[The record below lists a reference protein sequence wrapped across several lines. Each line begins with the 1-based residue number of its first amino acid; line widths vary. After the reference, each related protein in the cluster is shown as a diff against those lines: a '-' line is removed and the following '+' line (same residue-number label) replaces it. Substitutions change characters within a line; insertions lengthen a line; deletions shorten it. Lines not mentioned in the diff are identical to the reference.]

1 MTSCK
6 ANTTASHGLRGC
18 GAPAHR
24 RPAGVRRVAGIVL
37 SVLAAGLGACGDAG
51 PDPVVLQTIR
61 AVGLAHLEENRLEE
75 AAAEFGR
82 LVEMAPREAAGYAN
96 LGLAHL
102 RMGRLEE
109 AGTAV
114 RRALELDPRDPDVRL
129 IMADILQAAERS
141 AEARS
146 ELEQAL
152 AADGGHARALYALA
166 FLDADSTSTG
176 AIARRA
182 ATLGVLAALHPG
194 NVAARVEHVQALL
207 AAGDADSAAAGL
219 EDLRQLVPVFPVE
232 GQDLFGEALRAARDG
247 DAAGALAAVL
257 PFHNVMRTTPGYQR
271 GLRDLR
277 GSGGVLAGLP
287 VVTLGEAVGGGAR
300 DARAVLAALRF
311 TDVTELVGI
320 APGGGGTG
328 GGGGLAVVD
337 YDGDGDTDVY
347 AGGRLLRNDPGGLV
361 DVTGMAGL
369 AGPVPTAAAFADFD
383 NDGALDLYLS
393 RGATGA
399 LFRSLGDGSFTDE
412 TASLGVPLPAGAP
425 LFLDYDHDGD
435 LDLALAGSG
444 GTAWM
449 LRNNLDG
456 TFTDV
461 TALAGMGPEDSAAG
475 DPAAVDA
482 TAGQAVARDALVA
495 GGGSQVPGIA
505 AGGSPASAAFGD
517 FDDDD
522 DLDVVVADPAG
533 PLRLY
538 DNERAGR
545 LNERSA
551 QRGLTAERHGIAA
564 VGDYNNDG
572 LLDILTAP
580 RGDAG
585 ITLWLGRSGGAFES
599 DGRPGA
605 LLAEAA
611 RIAIHDAIFV
621 DFDNDGWLDIALA
634 GESPGGQGVLR
645 LFHNAAPG
653 QFDDVSHILPQVPPL
668 RRIAAADFGSDG
680 DLDLFASTSDGSL
693 RLLRND
699 GGNGNRYLHMRLVG
713 LSTGSGK
720 NNHFGIGSKVEVRAG
735 ALYRTLVVTAPEIH
749 VGLGQRMQADVIRVR
764 WPNGVPQNILY
775 SDANQSIVEEQI
787 LKGSCPT
794 LFAWNGERFEF
805 VTDILWKS
813 ALGMPV
819 GLMARG
825 GALYA
830 PPHASQEYLRIPPG
844 ALREREGSY
853 ELRITDELWEVF
865 YIDDVDLIAVD
876 HPDSV
881 DIFLDE
887 RFVPP
892 GPETPLRLHQTARRR
907 RPVSATDHLGRDAL
921 PALSARD
928 DVYVGDFEPLRYQ
941 GMSEM
946 HDLVLDLGNFDPAH
960 PVQLYLRGWIFP
972 TDASINVALSQSSAL
987 ATVMPHLQVIG
998 TDGRWETAVPELS
1011 FPSGKSKTIVQDLT
1025 GLFPTDDH
1033 RVRIRTNMNIYWDEV
1048 FFSVG
1053 APAAPTRLTVL
1064 EPAAADLSYRGFS
1077 REYRKGGRSGPPWFD
1092 YGTVSEE
1099 PRWRP
1104 IVGRFTRYGDV
1115 LALVGEADDR
1125 YPIMA
1130 PGDELALRFD
1140 AAALPDLPDGWTRDF
1155 LIYTEGWLKDAD
1167 MNTAAGWRVGPL
1179 PFHGMS
1185 RYPYDEAGQAGGE
1198 TRRGGGEADQARPG
1212 AAYPYPEAVE
1222 AWHTRVVP
1230 SPSGIRSPG
1239 AHD

>member
-1 MTSCK
+1 MAVTCKENMTYCK
-6 ANTTASHGLRGC
+6 AYTTLSFGLWGRRAQAHPRSAS
-18 GAPAHR
+18 A
-24 RPAGVRRVAGIVL
+24 RRVAGIAL
-37 SVLAAGLGACGDAG
+37 SLLGAGLAACGDAG
-51 PDPVVLQTIR
+51 PDPVELQTIR

-82 LVEMAPREAAGYAN
+82 LVEMAPREAAGHAN
-96 LGLAHL
+96 LGLAYL
-102 RMGRLEE
+102 RMGRLDE
-109 AGTAV
+109 AETSV
-114 RRALELDPRDPDVRL
+114 RRALDRDPGGPDARL
-129 IMADILQAAERS
+129 IMADILLAAERP
-141 AEARS
+141 AEART

-152 AADGGHARALYALA
+152 SADPGHARALYALA
-166 FLDADSTSTG
+166 ALDADSTG
-176 AIARRA
+176 VAAVARRA
-182 ATLGVLAALHPG
+182 ATLGVLATRHPG

-207 AAGDADSAAAGL
+207 SAGDADSAAAGL

-232 GQDLFGEALRAARDG
+232 GQDLFDEALRAARNG
-247 DAAGALAAVL
+247 DAAGAFAAVR

-287 VVTLGEAVGGGAR
+287 VVTLGEVVGGGAR
-300 DARAVLAALRF
+300 DAGAVLAALRF

-320 APGGGGTG
+320 VPGRGGMGG
-328 GGGGLAVVD
+328 GGGGLAAVD
-337 YDGDGDTDVY
+337 FDGDGDTDVY
-347 AGGRLLRNDPGGLV
+347 AGGRLLRSDPGGFV
-361 DVTGMAGL
+361 DVTEEAGL
-369 AGPVPTAAAFADFD
+369 AGREPDAAAFADFD

-393 RGATGA
+393 HGAAGA
-399 LFRSLGDGSFTDE
+399 LFRSRGDGTFADV
-412 TASLGVPLPAGAP
+412 TASLGAALPAGAP

-435 LDLALAGSG
+435 LDLALAGSE

-456 TFTDV
+456 TFSDV
-461 TALAGMGPEDSAAG
+461 TALAGMGLGDAEAGDAAG
-475 DPAAVDA
+475 RDDPGAE
-482 TAGQAVARDALVA
+482 R
-495 GGGSQVPGIA
+495 GSQAFGEA
-505 AGGSPASAAFGD
+505 AAALGSAAFGD

-522 DLDVVVADPAG
+522 DLDLVVADPAG

-545 LNERSA
+545 LTER
-551 QRGLTAERHGIAA
+551 GAERGAAAERQGIVS

-572 LLDILTAP
+572 VLDLLAAS
-580 RGDAG
+580 RGGAG
-585 ITLWLGRSGGAFES
+585 IRLWLGGSGGSFES
-599 DGRPGA
+599 DERPEN
-605 LLAEAA
+605 LLAEAD
-611 RIAIHDAIFV
+611 RFTIHDAIFL

-634 GESPGGQGVLR
+634 GESPGDEGALR
-645 LFHNAAPG
+645 LYHNAGPG
-653 QFDDVSHILPQVPPL
+653 RFEDISHILPQVPPL
-668 RRIAAADFGSDG
+668 RRIAGADFGSDG
-680 DLDLFASTSDGSL
+680 DLDLFASTSDGSV

-699 GGNGNRYLHMRLVG
+699 GGNGNRYLKMHLVG

-735 ALYRTLVVTAPEIH
+735 ALYRALVVTGPEIH
-749 VGLGQRMQADVIRVR
+749 VGLGQRAQADVIRVR

-825 GALYA
+825 DALYA
-830 PPHASQEYLRIPPG
+830 PPHASREYLRIPPG
-844 ALREREGSY
+844 ALRERDGSY

-865 YIDDVDLIAVD
+865 YIDEVDLIAVD

-892 GPETPLRLHQTARRR
+892 GPETPLRLHQTAHRR

-921 PALSARD
+921 PALSSLD

-941 GMSEM
+941 GMSEL
-946 HDLVLDLGNFDPAH
+946 HDLVLDLGDFDPGQ
-960 PVQLYLRGWIFP
+960 PLQLYLRGWIFP

-998 TDGRWETAVPELS
+998 TGGEWETAVAELS
-1011 FPSGKSKTIVQDLT
+1011 FPSGKNKTIVQDLT
-1025 GLFPTDDH
+1025 GLFPTSDH
-1033 RVRIRTNMNIYWDEV
+1033 RLRIRTNMNIYWDEV

-1053 APAAPTRLTVL
+1053 APTAPTQLTVL
-1064 EPAAADLSYRGFS
+1064 EPAAADLRYRGFS

-1130 PGDELALRFD
+1130 PGDELALRFE
-1140 AAALPDLPDGWTRDF
+1140 AGELPDLPDGWTRDF
-1155 LIYTEGWLKDAD
+1155 VIYTEGWLKDAD
-1167 MNTAAGWRVGPL
+1167 MNTAAGWKVGPL

-1185 RYPYDEAGQAGGE
+1185 RYPYDEGGQAGGE
-1198 TRRGGGEADQARPG
+1198 ARRVGGDARPVGEADLARPG
-1212 AAYPYPEAVE
+1212 AAYPYPEIVE
-1222 AWHTRVVP
+1222 AWHTREV
-1230 SPSGIRSPG
+1230 RRR
-1239 AHD
+1239 

>member
-1 MTSCK
+1 MTFCK
-6 ANTTASHGLRGC
+6 LDITFWLGASSRGAQLHPRSTAVL
-18 GAPAHR
+18 PA
-24 RPAGVRRVAGIVL
+24 VGIA
-37 SVLAAGLGACGDAG
+37 LALLGAGLAACGDAS
-51 PDPVVLQTIR
+51 PDPVELQTIR

-82 LVEMAPREAAGYAN
+82 LAEMAPREAAGFAN
-96 LGLAHL
+96 LGLAYL

-114 RRALELDPRDPDVRL
+114 RRALELDPGDPDVRL
-129 IMADILQAAERS
+129 IMADILLASERP
-141 AEARS
+141 AEARA
-146 ELEQAL
+146 ELERAL
-152 AADGGHARALYALA
+152 AADPGHARALYALA
-166 FLDADSTSTG
+166 SLHADSTGAG

-182 ATLGVLAALHPG
+182 ATLGLLAMRHPG

-207 AAGDADSAAAGL
+207 AAGRADSAAAGL

-232 GQDLFGEALRAARDG
+232 GQGLFAEALRAARDG
-247 DAAGALAAVL
+247 DAAGALTAVL
-257 PFHNVMRTTPGYQR
+257 PLHNVMRTTPGYQR

-287 VVTLGEAVGGGAR
+287 VVTLGEVVGGGAR
-300 DARAVLAALRF
+300 EAEAVLAALRF

-320 APGGGGTG
+320 APGRGGT

-337 YDGDGDTDVY
+337 FDGDGDTDVH
-347 AGGRLLRNDPGGLV
+347 AGGRLLRNNGNRFADVTEEAGLV
-361 DVTGMAGL
+361 
-369 AGPVPTAAAFADFD
+369 GPVPDAAAFVDFD

-393 RGATGA
+393 RGTAGA
-399 LFRSLGDGSFTDE
+399 LFRSQGDGTFADV
-412 TASLGVPLPAGAP
+412 TASLGVALPPGSP

-435 LDLALAGSG
+435 LDLTLAGTT
-444 GTAWM
+444 GTVSM

-461 TALAGMGPEDSAAG
+461 TALAGAGLGAGDGAADDHGSAA
-475 DPAAVDA
+475 
-482 TAGQAVARDALVA
+482 
-495 GGGSQVPGIA
+495 I
-505 AGGSPASAAFGD
+505 GD

-522 DLDVVVADPAG
+522 DLDFVVADPIG
-533 PLRLY
+533 PFRLY
-538 DNERAGR
+538 DNQRGGR
-545 LNERSA
+545 LAERSA
-551 QRGLTAERHGIAA
+551 ERGLTADRQGIVA

-572 LLDILTAP
+572 LLDLLTAP
-580 RGDAG
+580 RGGAG
-585 ITLWLGRSGGAFES
+585 IALWLGRGGGAFEL
-599 DGRPGA
+599 DERPEA
-605 LLAEAA
+605 LLAEAD
-611 RIAIHDAIFV
+611 RFTIHDAILV

-634 GESPGGQGVLR
+634 GESPGDEGALR

-653 QFDDVSHILPQVPPL
+653 RFDDVSHIVPQVPPL

-680 DLDLFASTSDGSL
+680 DLDLFASASDGSV

-699 GGNGNRYLHMRLVG
+699 GGNGNRYLNIRLVG

-720 NNHFGIGSKVEVRAG
+720 NNHFGIGSKIEVRAG
-735 ALYRTLVVTAPEIH
+735 ALYRTLVVTGPEIH
-749 VGLGQRMQADVIRVR
+749 VGLGQRAQADVIRVR

-825 GALYA
+825 DALYA

-844 ALREREGSY
+844 ALQERDGIY

-865 YIDDVDLIAVD
+865 YIDEVDLIAVD

-892 GPETPLRLHQTARRR
+892 GPETPMRLHQTAHRR
-907 RPVSATDHLGRDAL
+907 RPLSATDHLGRDAL
-921 PALSARD
+921 PALSALD
-928 DVYVGDFEPLRYQ
+928 DIYVGDFEPLRYQ
-941 GMSEM
+941 GMSEL
-946 HDLVLDLGNFDPAH
+946 HDLVLDLGDFDPGQA
-960 PVQLYLRGWIFP
+960 VQLYLRGWIFP

-987 ATVMPHLQVIG
+987 ATAMPHLQVIG
-998 TDGRWETAVPELS
+998 KGGEWETAVAELS
-1011 FPSGKSKTIVQDLT
+1011 FPSGKNKTIVQDLT
-1025 GLFPTDDH
+1025 GLFPTTDH

-1053 APAAPTRLTVL
+1053 TPAAPTRLTVL
-1064 EPAAADLSYRGFS
+1064 EPAAADLRYRGFS
-1077 REYRKGGRSGPPWFD
+1077 REFRKGGRSGPPWFD
-1092 YGTVSEE
+1092 YSTVSEE

-1115 LALVGEADDR
+1115 LPLVEEADDR

-1130 PGDELALRFD
+1130 PGDELALRFH
-1140 AAALPDLPDGWTRDF
+1140 AGGLPDLPEGWTRDF
-1155 LIYTEGWLKDAD
+1155 VIYTEGWLKDAD
-1167 MNTAAGWRVGPL
+1167 MNTAAGWKVGPL

-1185 RYPYDEAGQAGGE
+1185 QYPYDGAGH
-1198 TRRGGGEADQARPG
+1198 GGGEAGRVGGEADLARPG
-1212 AAYPYPEAVE
+1212 AAYPHPEVVE
-1222 AWHTRVVP
+1222 VWHTREVRRRR
-1230 SPSGIRSPG
+1230 GDR
-1239 AHD
+1239 

>member
-1 MTSCK
+1 MTYCK
-6 ANTTASHGLRGC
+6 ADTTVSLGVRGRGLRG
-18 GAPAHR
+18 R
-24 RPAGVRRVAGIVL
+24 RARTPSRSTVARLVAGIVL
-37 SVLAAGLGACGDAG
+37 SIPGAGLAACGDAG
-51 PDPVVLQTIR
+51 PDPVELQTIR

-82 LVEMAPREAAGYAN
+82 LVEMAPREAAGFAN
-96 LGLAHL
+96 LGLAYL
-102 RMGRLEE
+102 RMGRLDE

-114 RRALELDPRDPDVRL
+114 SRAVDLDPRDPAARL
-129 IMADILQAAERS
+129 IMADIHLAAERP
-141 AEARS
+141 AAARAALD
-146 ELEQAL
+146 EAL
-152 AADGGHARALYALA
+152 AAAPGHARALYALA
-166 FLDADSTSTG
+166 SLDADSTS
-176 AIARRA
+176 AEAVARRT
-182 ATLGVLAALHPG
+182 ATLGLLATRHPG

-207 AAGDADSAAAGL
+207 AGNDTDSAASGL

-232 GQDLFGEALRAARDG
+232 GQDLFDEALRAARDG
-247 DAAGALAAVL
+247 DAAGALSAVR

-287 VVTLGEAVGGGAR
+287 VVTLGQAVGGGAR
-300 DARAVLAALRF
+300 DAGAVLAALRF

-320 APGGGGTG
+320 APGRGGMGGGGTG
-328 GGGGLAVVD
+328 GSALAVVD
-337 YDGDGDTDVY
+337 FDGDGDTDVY
-347 AGGRLLRNDPGGLV
+347 AAGRLLRGDPGGFV
-361 DVTGMAGL
+361 DVTEEAGL
-369 AGPVPTAAAFADFD
+369 AGAEPDAAAFADFD

-393 RGATGA
+393 RGGA
-399 LFRSLGDGSFTDE
+399 GVLFRSRGDGAFADV
-412 TASLGVPLPAGAP
+412 TASLGIPLPAGAP

-444 GTAWM
+444 GAMSM

-456 TFTDV
+456 TFSDA
-461 TALAGMGPEDSAAG
+461 TALAGMGPGSAAAG
-475 DPAAVDA
+475 DAAAGDA
-482 TAGQAVARDALVA
+482 AAGDAAGTGDPGAESGSQAVGAASAAL
-495 GGGSQVPGIA
+495 GT
-505 AGGSPASAAFGD
+505 AAFGD

-522 DLDVVVADPAG
+522 DLDFVVAAPAG
-533 PLRLY
+533 PFRLY
-538 DNERAGR
+538 DNERGGR
-545 LNERSA
+545 LAERSA
-551 QRGLTAERHGIAA
+551 ERGVNAERQGIVA

-572 LLDILTAP
+572 LLDLLAALRGSAGLTL
-580 RGDAG
+580 R
-585 ITLWLGRSGGAFES
+585 LGGSGGVFES
-599 DGRPGA
+599 DERPET
-605 LLAEAA
+605 LLAEAT
-611 RIAIHDAIFV
+611 RFTIHDAIFV

-634 GESPGGQGVLR
+634 GESPGGGGALR
-645 LFHNAAPG
+645 LFHNAGPG
-653 QFDDVSHILPQVPPL
+653 RFDDVSHIVPEVPPL
-668 RRIAAADFGSDG
+668 RRVAAADFGSDG
-680 DLDLFASTSDGSL
+680 DLDFFASTAEGSV

-699 GGNGNRYLHMRLVG
+699 GGNGNRYLNVRLVG

-735 ALYRTLVVTAPEIH
+735 ALYRTLVVTGPEIH
-749 VGLGQRMQADVIRVR
+749 VGLGQRAQADVIRVR

-825 GALYA
+825 DALYA

-844 ALREREGSY
+844 ALRERDGSY

-865 YIDDVDLIAVD
+865 YIDEVDLIAVD

-892 GPETPLRLHQTARRR
+892 GQETSLRLHQTAHRR
-907 RPVSATDHLGRDAL
+907 RPLSATDHLGRDAL
-921 PALSARD
+921 PALSALD
-928 DVYVGDFEPLRYQ
+928 DIYVGDFEPLRYQ
-941 GMSEM
+941 GMSEL
-946 HDLVLDLGNFDPAH
+946 HDLVLDLGDFDPGQ
-960 PVQLYLRGWIFP
+960 PVRLYLRGWIFP

-998 TDGRWETAVPELS
+998 TDGEWETAVAELS
-1011 FPSGKSKTIVQDLT
+1011 FPSGKNKTIVQDLT
-1025 GLFPTDDH
+1025 GLFSTPDH

-1048 FFSVG
+1048 FISVG
-1053 APAAPTRLTVL
+1053 TPAAPTRLTVL
-1064 EPAAADLSYRGFS
+1064 EPAAADLRYRGFS

-1104 IVGRFTRYGDV
+1104 IVGRYTRYGDV
-1115 LALVGEADDR
+1115 LPLVGEADDR

-1140 AAALPDLPDGWTRDF
+1140 AGGLPDLPEGWTRDF
-1155 LIYTEGWLKDAD
+1155 VIYTEGWLKDAD
-1167 MNTAAGWRVGPL
+1167 MNTAAGWKVGPL

-1185 RYPYDEAGQAGGE
+1185 RYPFGEAGEADGE
-1198 TRRGGGEADQARPG
+1198 TSLPGGEAGLARPG
-1212 AAYPYPEAVE
+1212 AAYPHPEVVE
-1222 AWHTRVVP
+1222 AWHTREV
-1230 SPSGIRSPG
+1230 RRR
-1239 AHD
+1239 

>member
-6 ANTTASHGLRGC
+6 ANTTFRKAHTTGSLGVQGG
-18 GAPAHR
+18 GAQAHR
-24 RPAGVRRVAGIVL
+24 RSAGVFRVAGTVL
-37 SVLAAGLGACGDAG
+37 SILGAGLAACGDAG

-75 AAAEFGR
+75 AAAEFRR
-82 LVEMAPREAAGYAN
+82 LVEMAPREAAGFAN
-96 LGLAHL
+96 LGLAYL
-102 RMGRLEE
+102 RMGRLDE
-109 AGTAV
+109 AGTSV
-114 RRALELDPRDPDVRL
+114 RRALELDPGDPDVRL
-129 IMADILQAAERS
+129 IMADILLAAER
-141 AEARS
+141 AADARS

-152 AADGGHARALYALA
+152 AADPGHARALYALA
-166 FLDADSTSTG
+166 SLDADSASAG
-176 AIARRA
+176 ATARRA

-207 AAGDADSAAAGL
+207 AAGGADSAAAGL
-219 EDLRQLVPVFPVE
+219 EDLRQLVPAFPVE
-232 GQDLFGEALRAARDG
+232 GQDLFDEGLRAAREG
-247 DAAGALAAVL
+247 DAAAALAAVL
-257 PFHNVMRTTPGYQR
+257 PFRNVMRTTPGYQR

-300 DARAVLAALRF
+300 DALAVLAALRF

-320 APGGGGTG
+320 APGGEGM

-337 YDGDGDTDVY
+337 YDGDGDTDIY
-347 AGGRLLRNDPGGLV
+347 GGGRLLRNDPGGFV
-361 DVTGMAGL
+361 DVTEEAGL
-369 AGPVPTAAAFADFD
+369 AGPVPAAAAFADFD
-383 NDGALDLYLS
+383 NDGALDLHLS
-393 RGATGA
+393 RGAAGA
-399 LFRSLGDGSFTDE
+399 LFRARGDGTFTDV

-435 LDLALAGSG
+435 LDLALAGRERA
-444 GTAWM
+444 AWM

-461 TALAGMGPEDSAAG
+461 TALAGLGSGDAAVGGGAAG
-475 DPAAVDA
+475 DAAVGA
-482 TAGQAVARDALVA
+482 AVTA
-495 GGGSQVPGIA
+495 PG
-505 AGGSPASAAFGD
+505 SAAFGD

-522 DLDVVVADPAG
+522 DLDFVVADPAG

-538 DNERAGR
+538 DNERGGR
-545 LNERSA
+545 LAERSA
-551 QRGLTAERHGIAA
+551 ERGLTAGRQGIVA

-572 LLDILTAP
+572 LPDLLAAP
-580 RGDAG
+580 RGGAG
-585 ITLWLGRSGGAFES
+585 IALWLGGGGGTFES
-599 DGRPGA
+599 DERPET

-611 RIAIHDAIFV
+611 RITIHDAIFL

-653 QFDDVSHILPQVPPL
+653 RFEDVSHILPQVPPL

-680 DLDLFASTSDGSL
+680 DLDLFASTWDGSL

-699 GGNGNRYLHMRLVG
+699 GGNGNRYLRMRLVG

-735 ALYRTLVVTAPEIH
+735 ALYRTLVVTGPEIH
-749 VGLGQRMQADVIRVR
+749 VGLGQRSQADVIRVR

-805 VTDILWKS
+805 VTDVLWKS

-825 GALYA
+825 DALYA

-844 ALREREGSY
+844 ALRERDGSY

-865 YIDDVDLIAVD
+865 YIDEVDLIAVD
-876 HPDSV
+876 LPDSV

-892 GPETPLRLHQTARRR
+892 GPETPLRLHQTAHRR
-907 RPVSATDHLGRDAL
+907 RPLSATDHLGRDAL
-921 PALSARD
+921 PALSALD

-941 GMSEM
+941 GISEL
-946 HDLVLDLGNFDPAH
+946 HDLVLDLGDFDPGR

-998 TDGRWETAVPELS
+998 TDGEWETAVAELS
-1011 FPSGKSKTIVQDLT
+1011 FPSGKNKTIVQDLT

-1048 FFSVG
+1048 FLSVG
-1053 APAAPTRLTVL
+1053 TTAAPTRLTVL
-1064 EPAAADLSYRGFS
+1064 EPAAADLRYRGFS

-1140 AAALPDLPDGWTRDF
+1140 AAGLPDLPEGWTRDF

-1185 RYPYDEAGQAGGE
+1185 QYPYDEAG
-1198 TRRGGGEADQARPG
+1198 RVGGEAGRVSDEADPDRTG
-1212 AAYPYPEAVE
+1212 ATYPYPEVVE
-1222 AWHTRVVP
+1222 VWHTRVV
-1230 SPSGIRSPG
+1230 GRR
-1239 AHD
+1239 

>member
-1 MTSCK
+1 MTYCK
-6 ANTTASHGLRGC
+6 ADNTVSLGARG
-18 GAPAHR
+18 R
-24 RPAGVRRVAGIVL
+24 GVRGRGVRGRGARTPSRSTAARLVARIVL
-37 SVLAAGLGACGDAG
+37 SIPGAGLAACGDAG
-51 PDPVVLQTIR
+51 PDPVELQTIR

-82 LVEMAPREAAGYAN
+82 LVEMAPREAAGFAN
-96 LGLAHL
+96 LGLAYL
-102 RMGRLEE
+102 RMGRLDE

-114 RRALELDPRDPDVRL
+114 SRAVDLDPGDPGVRL
-129 IMADILQAAERS
+129 IMADILLAAERP
-141 AEARS
+141 AEARAALD
-146 ELEQAL
+146 EAL
-152 AADGGHARALYALA
+152 AEAPGHARALYALA
-166 FLDADSTSTG
+166 SLDADSTS
-176 AIARRA
+176 AEAVARRA
-182 ATLGVLAALHPG
+182 AVLGLLATGHPG
-194 NVAARVEHVQALL
+194 NVAARVEHVQSLL
-207 AAGDADSAAAGL
+207 AVNDTDSAAAGL

-232 GQDLFGEALRAARDG
+232 GQDLFDEALRAARDG
-247 DAAGALAAVL
+247 DAAGALSAVR

-300 DARAVLAALRF
+300 DAGAVLAALRF

-320 APGGGGTG
+320 APGRGGMGG
-328 GGGGLAVVD
+328 GGGGLAAVD
-337 YDGDGDTDVY
+337 FDGDGDTDVY
-347 AGGRLLRNDPGGLV
+347 AAGRLLSGEPGGFV
-361 DVTGMAGL
+361 DVTDEAGL
-369 AGPVPTAAAFADFD
+369 AGPEPDAAAFADFD
-383 NDGALDLYLS
+383 NDGGLDLYLS
-393 RGATGA
+393 RGAVGA
-399 LFRSLGDGSFTDE
+399 LFRSRGDGTFADV
-412 TASLGVPLPAGAP
+412 TASLGIPLPAGAP

-435 LDLALAGSG
+435 LDLALAGPEGAMS
-444 GTAWM
+444 M

-456 TFTDV
+456 TFSDV
-461 TALAGMGPEDSAAG
+461 TALAGMGPGNVSAALG
-475 DPAAVDA
+475 
-482 TAGQAVARDALVA
+482 T
-495 GGGSQVPGIA
+495 
-505 AGGSPASAAFGD
+505 AAFGD

-522 DLDVVVADPAG
+522 DLDFVVAAPAG
-533 PLRLY
+533 PFRLY
-538 DNERAGR
+538 DNERGGR
-545 LNERSA
+545 VAERSA
-551 QRGLTAERHGIAA
+551 ERGVNAERQGIVA

-572 LLDILTAP
+572 LLDLLAAP
-580 RGDAG
+580 RGSAG
-585 ITLWLGRSGGAFES
+585 LTLWLGRGEGAFES
-599 DGRPGA
+599 DERPEA

-611 RIAIHDAIFV
+611 RFTIHDAIFV

-634 GESPGGQGVLR
+634 GESPGGGGALR
-645 LFHNAAPG
+645 LFHNAGPG
-653 QFDDVSHILPQVPPL
+653 RFDDISHIVPEVPPL
-668 RRIAAADFGSDG
+668 RRVAAADFGSDG
-680 DLDLFASTSDGSL
+680 DLDFFASTADGSV

-699 GGNGNRYLHMRLVG
+699 GGNGNRYLNMRLVG

-735 ALYRTLVVTAPEIH
+735 ALYRTLVVTGPEIH
-749 VGLGQRMQADVIRVR
+749 VGLGQRAQADVIRVR

-825 GALYA
+825 DALYA

-844 ALREREGSY
+844 ALRERDGSY

-865 YIDDVDLIAVD
+865 YIDEVDLIAVD

-892 GPETPLRLHQTARRR
+892 GQETFLRLHQTAHRR
-907 RPVSATDHLGRDAL
+907 RPLSATDHLGRDAL
-921 PALSARD
+921 PALSALD
-928 DVYVGDFEPLRYQ
+928 DIYVGDFEPLRYQ
-941 GMSEM
+941 GISEL
-946 HDLVLDLGNFDPAH
+946 HDLVLDLGDFDAGQ
-960 PVQLYLRGWIFP
+960 PVRLYLRGWIFP

-987 ATVMPHLQVIG
+987 ATVVPHLQVIG
-998 TDGRWETAVPELS
+998 ADGEWETAVAELS
-1011 FPSGKSKTIVQDLT
+1011 FPSGKNKTIVQDLT
-1025 GLFPTDDH
+1025 GLFPTPDH

-1048 FFSVG
+1048 FVSVG
-1053 APAAPTRLTVL
+1053 TPAAPTRLTVL
-1064 EPAAADLSYRGFS
+1064 EPAAANLRYRGFS

-1104 IVGRFTRYGDV
+1104 IVGRYTRYGDV
-1115 LALVGEADDR
+1115 LPLVGEADDR

-1140 AAALPDLPDGWTRDF
+1140 AGGLPDLPEGWTRDF
-1155 LIYTEGWLKDAD
+1155 VIYTEGWLKDAD
-1167 MNTAAGWRVGPL
+1167 MNTAAGWKVGPL

-1185 RYPYDEAGQAGGE
+1185 RYPFGEAGEAGGE
-1198 TRRGGGEADQARPG
+1198 ARRVGGDARPVGEAGLARPG
-1212 AAYPYPEAVE
+1212 AAYPYPEIVE
-1222 AWHTRVVP
+1222 AWHTREV
-1230 SPSGIRSPG
+1230 RRR
-1239 AHD
+1239 